1 MTVASTI
8 YVFAVVIDT
17 RKFFW
22 SQALLGVLV
31 TSVFFD
37 RGSLLFL
44 FFVLVVALD
53 IYSFLASRWASQ
65 CQSLFSHLLF

>member
-1 MTVASTI
+1 MT
-8 YVFAVVIDT
+8 YVFAVVIDIH
-17 RKFFW
+17 KFFW

-37 RGSLLFL
+37 RGSL
-44 FFVLVVALD
+44 FFFFVVALD

-65 CQSLFSHLLF
+65 CEFI